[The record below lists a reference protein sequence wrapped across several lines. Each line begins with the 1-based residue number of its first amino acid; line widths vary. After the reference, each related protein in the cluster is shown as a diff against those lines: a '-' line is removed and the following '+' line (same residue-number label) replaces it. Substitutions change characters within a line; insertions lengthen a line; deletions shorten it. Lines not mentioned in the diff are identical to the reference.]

1 MNKRF
6 RLCRKGRAKL
16 KQTAGLTLTE
26 MLCTVLI
33 LLLIS
38 GLLAVGAGVAN
49 GTYRSSMA
57 DSQAQTLCSTLTAAF
72 SDKLRF
78 CGSVTRDGNRI
89 FIQDVG
95 SVSGDADG
103 EIFRLNEDGQVVL
116 DEQGE
121 KKLLGAKAYPRG
133 LRVDDLHMEYD
144 ETTQIFTISFL
155 VTDRKGRV
163 LAGTDFD
170 VQRINN
176 KTGS

>member
-1 MNKRF
+1 MPMEKKPF
-6 RLCRKGRAKL
+6 LSAKGLLLCAL
-16 KQTAGLTLTE
+16 LLLTAGIAYAALSLSPRGTLALVE
-26 MLCTVLI
+26 V
-33 LLLIS
+33 
-38 GLLAVGAGVAN
+38 
-49 GTYRSSMA
+49 
-57 DSQAQTLCSTLTAAF
+57 
-72 SDKLRF
+72 
-78 CGSVTRDGNRI
+78 
-89 FIQDVG
+89 
-95 SVSGDADG
+95 
-103 EIFRLNEDGQVVL
+103 DGQVVL